1 MKRYYLITYEVRDG
15 ENEYQDF
22 YTLVIADPISRPQDV
37 ARDYLT
43 QYWGDSSDD
52 PKHGTSEDPR
62 WKDDE
67 HYWDPSMTR
76 LVRVKDIKPLTE
88 EEYSVLNRLLVA
100 CDITADT
107 IGRRIKLKP

>member
-1 MKRYYLITYEVRDG
+1 MKRYYLIIYEIRDG
-15 ENEYQDF
+15 ENEYRDF
-22 YTLVIADPISRPQDV
+22 YTLEIADPISRPQDA

-62 WKDDE
+62 WEDDE
-67 HYWDPSMTR
+67 HYWDPSTTR
-76 LVRVKDIKPLTE
+76 LVSVKNIKPLTE
-88 EEYSVLNRLLVA
+88 EEYRVLNRLLVT

-107 IGRRIKLKP
+107 IGRKINLKP

>member
-15 ENEYQDF
+15 ENEYKDF
-22 YTLVIADPISRPQDV
+22 YTLEIADPISRPQDA

-43 QYWGDSSDD
+43 QYWGDSCDN

-62 WKDDE
+62 WEDDE

-76 LVRVKDIKPLTE
+76 LVSVDNIKPLTE
-88 EEYSVLNRLLVA
+88 EEYRVLNRLLVA

-107 IGRRIKLKP
+107 IGRRIKLNP